1 MCVYNGF
8 TGIKVCS
15 SLYFISNIEL
25 PSITVSGGRGGE
37 GGELFFTTG
46 LPIKDETLLTT

>member
-37 GGELFFTTG
+37 ENFF
-46 LPIKDETLLTT
+46 LLQGYL